1 MTRDFI
7 LQNVGR
13 VMFQCS
19 RMIELHFQKKGS
31 LLISNLIM
39 SSSSS
44 SMPTSLNW
52 GTLCNKSIIAILPHI
67 VDVNKVL
74 LDDAKMVELWVEF
87 GKSLTIPKRLKVMQD
102 YQLNEFV
109 NLSLVKV
116 APVVPPPPPTE
127 ASSLTVTP
135 SADGTIIKKKIRTC
149 ATCGSTEHNKR
160 RCPVKCSN
168 CNAEGHK
175 SKNCPL
181 PKPEKKRK
189 AETDEAVDGTAQP
202 QQKKKKMKV
211 AIANDGS
218 EGLTSQPAPPLNIP
232 LHPEFNVAGIPPPV
246 TSQTNLV
253 SSPMSA
259 TPTPIQEDADE

>member
-1 MTRDFI
+1 M
-7 LQNVGR
+7 
-13 VMFQCS
+13 
-19 RMIELHFQKKGS
+19 
-31 LLISNLIM
+31 
-39 SSSSS
+39 
-44 SMPTSLNW
+44 
-52 GTLCNKSIIAILPHI
+52 CNKSIIAILPHI

-74 LDDAKMVELWVEF
+74 LDDAKMGELWDEF
-87 GKSLTIPKRLKVMQD
+87 SKSLTIPQRLRVIQD
-102 YQLNEFV
+102 HHQLSLNEFDT
-109 NLSLVKV
+109 LPTAKF
-116 APVVPPPPPTE
+116 APIVPPPPPTE

-135 SADGTIIKKKIRTC
+135 SADGTIIKKKIMTC

-189 AETDEAVDGTAQP
+189 AETDEAGDGTAQP

-253 SSPMSA
+253 TSPMSA